1 MATTYTPG
9 TYQAEVV
16 GQGFGA
22 SRIKGTP
29 CFTIQFRVV
38 GRYDGQGGV
47 QECPTFERT
56 ADQYLATETGAAI
69 LRGDL
74 SALGV
79 EVTQLTQLEP
89 GTPGHVSLVGR
100 TIDVTCEHEV
110 YQGRVR
116 ERWRVHRPRAKL
128 DLESVRDLD
137 ARFGHVFSRPA
148 PASAAPPPTPPGDA
162 ASP

>member
-1 MATTYTPG
+1 MTTTYTPG
-9 TYQAEVV
+9 TYKAEVV

-22 SRIKGTP
+22 SPVKGTP
-29 CFTIQFRVV
+29 CFSLQIRVV
-38 GRYDGQGGV
+38 GRHDGQGRV
-47 QECPTFERT
+47 LECPSFERSC
-56 ADQYLATETGAAI
+56 DQYLAKETGAAI

-79 EVTQLTQLEP
+79 EVTQLAQLEP

-116 ERWRVHRPRAKL
+116 ERWRVHRPRTKL
-128 DLESVRDLD
+128 DLDSVRDLD
-137 ARFGHVFSRPA
+137 ARFGHLFSRPT
-148 PASAAPPPTPPGDA
+148 PASPAPPPTPPGDA